1 MLRGSFSLRTIFIF
15 VAIAAFFSS
24 VLLSF
29 INGSAW
35 GQGVWSAV
43 SLLMF
48 TIFLGV
54 IVTWVVTGMGN
65 ATLRQKDK
73 KNQPRQVI

>member
-1 MLRGSFSLRTIFIF
+1 MIRGSFSLRTIFIL

-35 GQGVWSAV
+35 GKGVWSAV

-54 IVTWVVTGMGN
+54 VVTWIVTGMGKIIV
-65 ATLRQKDK
+65 RRQDQKD
-73 KNQPRQVI
+73 QPRQVI